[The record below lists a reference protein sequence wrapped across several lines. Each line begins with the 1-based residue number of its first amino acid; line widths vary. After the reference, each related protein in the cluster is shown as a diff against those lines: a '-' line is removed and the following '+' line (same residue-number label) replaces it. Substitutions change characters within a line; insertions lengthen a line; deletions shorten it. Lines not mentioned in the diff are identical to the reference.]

1 MRLFGTYISQD
12 PIGLARG
19 NDIDLLEVKMKEII
33 DYSHYKKS
41 LEYYNKVN
49 LDEYNILFSKK
60 KVDVIFEKVS
70 LLTHPQ
76 RVILSIG
83 IDEKPIVRLCF
94 NFLRKFYGYSDKWEN
109 VSLEIFKQEELL
121 SFKEVPNRNLVMSL
135 YILYDKDNDFIIKS
149 SNLYEL

>member
-1 MRLFGTYISQD
+1 
-12 PIGLARG
+12 
-19 NDIDLLEVKMKEII
+19 MKEII

-135 YILYDKDNDFIIKS
+135 YII
-149 SNLYEL
+149 